1 MSSWKDRFAN
11 MMKQPEEDENMDDFE
26 GYYDEEEPAEPAQ
39 EAAPAPEQPQQ
50 NNDQGGQADNA
61 NSGGEAAPAD
71 DGKIHLMLFKP
82 ETFDKDVTTMA
93 DKFIEGD
100 TLILNMEQTNKD
112 VAKRIIDFLGGV
124 AYAHSGNIRR
134 VAEDTYI
141 VMPSNIDLTG
151 DEFVDEVESDN
162 VYF

>member
-1 MSSWKDRFAN
+1 MGWIERFGN
-11 MMKQPEEDENMDDFE
+11 MMKQPEEEENMDYEDFYE
-26 GYYDEEEPAEPAQ
+26 NDGETQEAPPENADQNNGGDGNEAPAENTDQGA
-39 EAAPAPEQPQQ
+39 EAPAE
-50 NNDQGGQADNA
+50 
-61 NSGGEAAPAD
+61 D
-71 DGKIHLMLFKP
+71 DKKVHFVLFKP

-93 DKFIEGD
+93 DRFIEKD

-124 AYAHSGNIRR
+124 AYAHGGKISR

-141 VMPSNIDLTG
+141 VMPSHIDITG
-151 DEFVDEVESDN
+151 DDLMDEVESDN